1 MAESMLVLI
10 TRPPYGLEEAFAGAR
25 LALGGKV
32 SGVMDETSV
41 LLIGDGTLNGL
52 EAQNPA
58 AVAMPSNLE
67 ALQDILDL
75 DGQVFCVEPDLRE
88 RVGDMKVLDGIKMI
102 SWDEAREIVNAH
114 QLVTTF

>member
-1 MAESMLVLI
+1 MLVLI

-41 LLIGDGTLNGL
+41 LLIGDGTLNAL

-88 RVGDMKVLDGIKMI
+88 RVGDMKVLDGIKLV
-102 SWDEAREIVNAH
+102 SWTEAREIVKAH
-114 QLVTTF
+114 KLVNTF